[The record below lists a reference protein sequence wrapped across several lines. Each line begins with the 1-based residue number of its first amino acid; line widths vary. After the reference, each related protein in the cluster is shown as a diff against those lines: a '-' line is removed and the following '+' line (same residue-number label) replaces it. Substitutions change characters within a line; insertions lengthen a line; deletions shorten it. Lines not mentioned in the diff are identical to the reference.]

1 MDALH
6 MVLTSLKES
15 KDAKKAAPALVML
28 KKLNDEGLLEAYVL
42 FVRADAG
49 IKQDYPAYRQ
59 NNRDKLKRYLTDYV
73 MKNGGN

>member
-6 MVLTSLKES
+6 TVLTVLTES
-15 KDAKKAAPALVML
+15 KDVKKLNPALATL
-28 KKLNDEGLLEAYVL
+28 KKLNDEGLLESFIL

-59 NNRDKLKRYLTDYV
+59 NNRDKLKRYLVEYM

>member
-1 MDALH
+1 
-6 MVLTSLKES
+6 
-15 KDAKKAAPALVML
+15 ML

-49 IKQDYPAYRQ
+49 IKQDYPTYRQ
-59 NNRDKLKRYLTDYV
+59 NNRDKLKRYLTEYV